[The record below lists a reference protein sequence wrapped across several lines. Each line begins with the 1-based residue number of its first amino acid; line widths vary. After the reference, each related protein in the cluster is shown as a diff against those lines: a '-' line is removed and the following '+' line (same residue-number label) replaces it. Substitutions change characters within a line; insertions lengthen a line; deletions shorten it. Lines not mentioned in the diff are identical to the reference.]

1 MGAAVTWVQ
10 HHAEVE
16 ANRCGSHGSMEVIG
30 GAKVTWVRRL
40 MGMAVIWTQQLMGV
54 PVTWAQH
61 QTDVTVNEH
70 STHVD
75 RSGSHMNVIVTWAH

>member
-1 MGAAVTWVQ
+1 MVVMGAAVTWVR

-40 MGMAVIWTQQLMGV
+40 MGMAVTQAWQ
-54 PVTWAQH
+54 
-61 QTDVTVNEH
+61 
-70 STHVD
+70 
-75 RSGSHMNVIVTWAH
+75 